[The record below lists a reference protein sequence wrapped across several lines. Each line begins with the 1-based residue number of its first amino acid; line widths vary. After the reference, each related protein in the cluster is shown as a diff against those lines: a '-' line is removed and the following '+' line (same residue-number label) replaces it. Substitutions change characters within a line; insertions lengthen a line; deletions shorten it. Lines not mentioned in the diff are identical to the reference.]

1 MNFPRYSCL
10 YSRFH
15 GCTSFRTEDFTVI
28 LDFADEPFT
37 NWSLLHLYRFDRLTT
52 DAKHTFAE
60 ALKVFFKTEDPLT
73 VACEHDSWTAVLGN
87 SKIIMPSLEDA
98 ATFQLYA
105 TPYFVS
111 DPSLVAAY
119 LQGMARAAND
129 YIFMYKNCVLYLD
142 KNDLPSPG
150 GCYFEPSQNGSQ
162 YRICLLSNEPMQ
174 QVLSVAS
181 EWKTRRDVMTLPFL
195 TQETIALPKMIPFQP
210 IGFPY
215 LPDERA
221 ISAGV
226 IQKRL
231 SMRHPCCL
239 IQDILASYYR
249 SYLLAHEGQES
260 ETVLQNVGLII
271 EWPFR
276 LMFDGTRPNAKD
288 DKRFVALAVNGQ
300 LPTRVLY
307 VRYPYDVYT
316 LYNEVP
322 STHWTPIQYVSPV
335 LTLEMEKVSVDGV
348 VIGFMYQNS
357 FFCFSFPVL
366 ESRPTYD
373 SNRNVQSVL
382 TPANPSVLKECSV
395 LETFQYNTQYSLH
408 RVQMKGVSLN
418 AWCLTAAQNQSEYPT
433 QRHLPKLVQQWL
445 NFFENHAGSMK
456 MDLVDVS
463 MIQMALTLARHK
475 ICFETKID
483 SKAKRKQK
491 GNRIMLSDNNITLS
505 MGPEE
510 AEVVNNLRLGNS
522 IESKHSEGS
531 CSIS

>member
-15 GCTSFRTEDFTVI
+15 GYTSFRTEDFTVI

-60 ALKVFFKTEDPLT
+60 ALKVFFKTEDPLN

-210 IGFPY
+210 VGFPY
-215 LPDERA
+215 LPD
-221 ISAGV
+221 
-226 IQKRL
+226 
-231 SMRHPCCL
+231 
-239 IQDILASYYR
+239 
-249 SYLLAHEGQES
+249 
-260 ETVLQNVGLII
+260 
-271 EWPFR
+271 
-276 LMFDGTRPNAKD
+276 
-288 DKRFVALAVNGQ
+288 
-300 LPTRVLY
+300 
-307 VRYPYDVYT
+307 
-316 LYNEVP
+316 
-322 STHWTPIQYVSPV
+322 
-335 LTLEMEKVSVDGV
+335 
-348 VIGFMYQNS
+348 
-357 FFCFSFPVL
+357 
-366 ESRPTYD
+366 
-373 SNRNVQSVL
+373 
-382 TPANPSVLKECSV
+382 
-395 LETFQYNTQYSLH
+395 
-408 RVQMKGVSLN
+408 
-418 AWCLTAAQNQSEYPT
+418 
-433 QRHLPKLVQQWL
+433 
-445 NFFENHAGSMK
+445 
-456 MDLVDVS
+456 
-463 MIQMALTLARHK
+463 
-475 ICFETKID
+475 
-483 SKAKRKQK
+483 
-491 GNRIMLSDNNITLS
+491 
-505 MGPEE
+505 
-510 AEVVNNLRLGNS
+510 
-522 IESKHSEGS
+522 
-531 CSIS
+531 